1 MDSEKLKI
9 DLKEK
14 DCQYQRRI
22 ELHYRTTA
30 QREDE
35 PRTTEGKLPGK
46 DELCLELVNNIA
58 IKAENFDPNKREF
71 YNAFSRRYRWT
82 LKYMYLPYR
91 CPCGKR
97 FDVDHAMSCTKGGF
111 VHRRH
116 DDVRDL
122 FASLIMDVYPDFEVE
137 PHVQTLTGELFTSS
151 ANSSDEARLVSLR
164 AVFGKGGN
172 LHFLMSGFLTLS
184 QSCLN
189 QKLYTAF
196 SSNENAKKATVQPAN
211 Y

>member
-1 MDSEKLKI
+1 MQLLESWLNISTIKIHGTAPVDSEKLKI

-58 IKAENFDPNKREF
+58 IKAENFDHNKREF

-151 ANSSDEARLVSLR
+151 ANSSDEARLDVTTRGFWQRGQR
-164 AVFGKGGN
+164 AFFDVRVFN
-172 LHFLMSGFLTLS
+172 PFAEL
-184 QSCLN
+184 
-189 QKLYTAF
+189 
-196 SSNENAKKATVQPAN
+196 P
-211 Y
+211 